1 MVDFSSSSSFFSS
14 SSVLNSAKLNSVFN
28 LNGTASERVS
38 VVTLS
43 RAGGQYL
50 EHAYLSALTGDQS
63 FRRAVERIRDRLKA
77 EGKSAEYG
85 LYYTNAD
92 TQLWSEGE
100 SRRFSLGTEGR
111 DFYYALLRSY
121 LQSGGRLVE
130 ALQLYNEA
138 VSSVLQNSEMIT
150 TSTSTG
156 NGTGDGLVWVRDAI
170 FVNGTTVSEYGER
183 MSYSACYL
191 GAMFAL
197 GAATFKGGEDRCHP
211 LARRQRQLAVEL
223 TRTCHKA
230 ATGLPIRLPPDEWK
244 MPNVLNEAIDYK
256 SGENKHYYLT

>member
-121 LQSGGRLVE
+121 LQSGGKQVE

-150 TSTSTG
+150 SPRKIGS
-156 NGTGDGLVWVRDAI
+156 LVRVQEALL
-170 FVNGTTVSEYGER
+170 NQGHTALEYADLLG
-183 MSYSACYL
+183 MSYSTCYL